1 MSLEAI
7 ERIKQ
12 TETVNRE
19 RKAAAEAEAR
29 QMVADA
35 ERAGLALL
43 QQVRAEAV
51 EHGKQLLQEAE
62 TRAAARSAQIGA
74 DAKAE
79 AAKLQEVAGKHLDEA
94 VEFIVGRV
102 VKH

>member
-7 ERIKQ
+7 EKIKQ
-12 TETVNRE
+12 LETENGE

-29 QMVADA
+29 RMVADA
-35 ERAGLALL
+35 ERAGIGLL
-43 QQVRAEAV
+43 QKVRSDAA
-51 EHGKQLLQEAE
+51 EHGRELLQEAE
-62 TRAAARSAQIGA
+62 KRAAARSAEIGA
-74 DAKAE
+74 AAE
-79 AAKLQEVAGKHLDEA
+79 AEAEALRKAADTHLDEA

>member
-7 ERIKQ
+7 EKIKQ
-12 TETVNRE
+12 TEVENRE

-29 QMVADA
+29 QMIADA

-43 QQVRAEAV
+43 QQARTNAA

-62 TRAAARSAQIGA
+62 TRAAARSADIGA
-74 DAKAE
+74 AAEKESVQLRE
-79 AAKLQEVAGKHLDEA
+79 AAEKHLDEA